1 MPAHETADTY
11 AYNAIDPARLDGVR
25 TRRILAFLVDYTIV
39 LLLCVPAAVIVGV
52 VGIFTLG
59 LLWLVYPVLGL
70 IVALLYV
77 GMTMG
82 GPAQATIGMRMFA
95 IRIQRDDGSAIDGIT
110 AIVHAIIFWV
120 AHVTLT
126 PILLIVSLFSTNKK
140 LIQDILLGTVI
151 VRSDF

>member
-95 IRIQRDDGSAIDGIT
+95 IRIQRDDGSTIDGIT

-126 PILLIVSLFSTNKK
+126 PILLIVSLFSTSKK

>member
-11 AYNAIDPARLDGVR
+11 AYNVIDPARLDGVR
-25 TRRILAFLVDYTIV
+25 TRRILAFLVDYAIV
-39 LLLCVPAAVIVGV
+39 LLLCVPAAVIVAI

-59 LLWLVYPVLGL
+59 LLWLIFPVLGL
-70 IVALLYV
+70 VVALLYV

-95 IRIQRDDGSAIDGIT
+95 IRIQHDDGTTIDRIT

-151 VRSDF
+151 VRSDY

>member
-11 AYNAIDPARLDGVR
+11 TYNAIDPARLDGVR

-95 IRIQRDDGSAIDGIT
+95 IRIQRDDGSTIDGIT